1 MDGHSSSLV
10 IPHLTIDS
18 YRFMYMVSMSVRC
31 WGKYCIKSRVRL
43 NGLRVDVKTV
53 SGGSIFFLTLI
64 LLAYPTSQVI
74 AGLTR
79 SDIY

>member
-1 MDGHSSSLV
+1 
-10 IPHLTIDS
+10 
-18 YRFMYMVSMSVRC
+18 MVSMSVRC